1 MDLLLV
7 VPVHQETDDELRARY
22 RVQAYASVKDQ
33 SPQAQADFFASLSQC
48 QIAVTTGSFGMKAA
62 MMQQLPSLRLIACFG
77 VGVDGVD
84 LNEARSRSIAVT
96 NTPDV
101 LTEEVADFAIALLL
115 ASLRQIPQADR
126 FVRGGDWLKG
136 PMFLT
141 HSLQKKR
148 MGIVGMGRIGQA
160 IAKRAQ
166 AFGLEIAYF
175 GPRAKAS
182 LPYPYIASVTD
193 LARWCDCLM
202 VACPGGAQT
211 AGLISREVLLALGP
225 DGFLV
230 NISRGSVV
238 DQDALIDLLQN
249 RSLAGAGL
257 DVFANEPEVPQA
269 LLQMP
274 HVVLSPHVASA
285 SRQTRAAMGQLT
297 LANVAAFVAGR
308 PLLTAV

>member
-1 MDLLLV
+1 
-7 VPVHQETDDELRARY
+7 
-22 RVQAYASVKDQ
+22 
-33 SPQAQADFFASLSQC
+33 
-48 QIAVTTGSFGMKAA
+48 
-62 MMQQLPSLRLIACFG
+62 
-77 VGVDGVD
+77 
-84 LNEARSRSIAVT
+84 
-96 NTPDV
+96 
-101 LTEEVADFAIALLL
+101 
-115 ASLRQIPQADR
+115 
-126 FVRGGDWLKG
+126 
-136 PMFLT
+136 
-141 HSLQKKR
+141 
-148 MGIVGMGRIGQA
+148 IGQA

-249 RSLAGAGL
+249 RALAGAGL